1 MCVISDVFLFWPAL
15 VHDKMIT
22 FYLLIFNMK
31 LNNEN
36 EPILTLLAIAFVRD
50 IVIWVFFIAL
60 KWYQEDR

>member
-1 MCVISDVFLFWPAL
+1 
-15 VHDKMIT
+15 
-22 FYLLIFNMK
+22 MK